1 MEINSSESYEEEF
14 ESNEI
19 EGRQSIFP
27 SKSQI
32 IIILLI
38 CLVLLIMIEKIFIR
52 IFLYFI
58 PSYIFL
64 ILTLIILHIFLL
76 RYLVY
81 TSIYPGKNYLV
92 ESYLRKYY
100 GRNRAKLFGNSLEHF
115 KNRIDKIL
123 QSNNN
128 SENDKI
134 NSNIST
140 ENKSKVSSKYADIYL
155 KIKEYYGNLNKY
167 ETELLNKL
175 LSLKACIENSSLQD
189 NFNKY
194 IDKKQIILS
203 KKDISDYENIKIEAS
218 NIQQLLNEFRG
229 EIEFNFNFSNL
240 IKYIKNYFFND
251 IFSSKNFYRINILM
265 KNPNS
270 KEIKIINNDNLEI
283 DCFLIYSDKED
294 KNAEGENEDKEEE
307 NEENKT
313 INKNLVI
320 ICGPN
325 LTPFESFI
333 NSWNLDSLYLSNNTD
348 ILFWNYRGYGF
359 SEGSAN
365 FTNACQDI
373 LTIYD
378 YITQNFKYNKI
389 AVHGLSIGGISSCHL
404 AANRPIDLLIADRTF
419 GSVQGF
425 LDSFSYGNKIL
436 YYLAK
441 ILLIPFVNNTNNFMR
456 ANCKKILLNDPE
468 DTTINDNFSL
478 KTSISKKII
487 FDLFNRRNPELN
499 IRNIKSNNILDY
511 ALEPEQSKEIFNSFK
526 YTINYLKN
534 KSKYF
539 INNNNNNKE
548 DFPIEIRNKDD
559 DMKQK
564 LNENKILDNI
574 DINNISLE
582 ILQNIS
588 NNFYKK
594 IFNLYSK
601 FYSAGDYL
609 IKFTEYMNTPAHF
622 NNFFN
627 NLFIYGSEDLSKLDF
642 YLCNINNVDEMLNK
656 FIQEANNFL
665 NSNEIKQFVD
675 YNIYKHFS
683 FFVECIN
690 NFKIFLSGLH
700 LENYEQEYF
709 LDIKGTLI
717 PLSCGHILFYKEG
730 ELETLK
736 YLIKEWFT
744 GNNINIQ
751 E

>member
-1 MEINSSESYEEEF
+1 MEIDSSESYEEEF

-27 SKSQI
+27 TKNQI
-32 IIILLI
+32 IIFLLI
-38 CLVLLIMIEKIFIR
+38 CLVLLIFIEKILIK

-64 ILTLIILHIFLL
+64 ALTWIILHIILL

-81 TSIYPGKNYLV
+81 TSIYPGKNYLI

-100 GRNRAKLFGNSLEHF
+100 GKNRAKLFGNSLEHF

-128 SENDKI
+128 SEDDKV
-134 NSNIST
+134 NSNDST
-140 ENKSKVSSKYADIYL
+140 ENKSKVSSRYADIYL

-175 LSLKACIENSSLQD
+175 LSLKTCIENSSLQD

-194 IDKKQIILS
+194 IDKKKINLS

-218 NIQQLLNEFRG
+218 NIQKLLNEFRG
-229 EIEFNFNFSNL
+229 EIDINFNFSNL
-240 IKYIKNYFFND
+240 VKYLNNYFFND

-270 KEIKIINNDNLEI
+270 KEIKIMNNDNLEI
-283 DCFLIYSDKED
+283 DCFLIYSDKHD
-294 KNAEGENEDKEEE
+294 KGEKEERREE
-307 NEENKT
+307 NEGGNEENNT
-313 INKNLVI
+313 NNKNLVI

-378 YITQNFKYNKI
+378 YITQNFRYNKI
-389 AVHGLSIGGISSCHL
+389 AVHGLSIGGIPSCYL

-425 LDSFSYGNKIL
+425 LESFSVGNKIL

-456 ANCKKILLNDPE
+456 ANCKKILLQDPE

-478 KTSISKKII
+478 KTAISKKII

-499 IRNIKSNNILDY
+499 TKNIRTNNILDY
-511 ALEPEQSKEIFNSFK
+511 ALESEQSKEIYNSFK

-539 INNNNNNKE
+539 INNNNGE
-548 DFPIEIRNKDD
+548 EELPIEKENKDD
-559 DMKQK
+559 EMKQK

-582 ILQNIS
+582 ILQNVS

-594 IFNLYSK
+594 IYNLYSN

-609 IKFTEYMNTPAHF
+609 IKFTEYMNTPTHF

-627 NLFIYGSEDLSKLDF
+627 NLFIYGSEDLSKLDL

-665 NSNEIKQFVD
+665 NSNEIKQFTD

-700 LENYEQEYF
+700 LENFEQEYF
-709 LDIKGTLI
+709 LDLKGILI
-717 PLSCGHILFYKEG
+717 PLTCGHILFYKEG

-736 YLIKEWFT
+736 YLIKEDLA
-744 GNNINIQ
+744 GNDINVQ